1 MDMKSRFLSMLL
13 VLIILVGCREE
24 ERYAKQQQ
32 QSNRTIMAAID
43 NEHDTSSRTEVDAKG
58 YVTWTETDKLGVFS
72 DVSQNVPFVSMGS
85 GDQVEFSGTLTEE
98 DKEIKCVYFP
108 YNEKTKLEGNKLT
121 MTLPQKYNY
130 SDGILC
136 PMLGVEQPDGTFKF
150 KQLCGAMR
158 LTIKNAPKG
167 TSKLTVIGT
176 RLRGTAYVEDITAPD
191 ATLVRGNFRDNIEIS
206 FNLEEISD
214 VTFCVPLVPAT
225 YSALSL
231 NYIGSDGKKIFPTQR
246 AKGPVTITR
255 GMLLDMPALTALDD
269 DDIVEGYL
277 EQIDVFVQTIA
288 EESYLTIKEKFVKW
302 LNEQDYVEKLELMES
317 QNHDEYGITFTNGK
331 ECSIGFI
338 YGDYLVEESRS
349 TDAGI
354 KEFYVPYEKGE
365 KILENRKVKSFS
377 FLILPSS
384 SHPGKSA
391 NTLKKMLDESPVN
404 LEWQTPLLDKDKA
417 VVELENCNQV
427 GVVLFTDTHGAGS
440 GFFRISYGNLSYL
453 ENSYSMYDKSR
464 LYWKEDDEFDVMR
477 CLQLKPYFFHDKGL
491 LQGTSILYGS
501 YCWSNES
508 YTIDGLDYSL
518 YKLNS
523 TRPEGERTAYLG
535 YTTSCFSKF
544 NYENIGY
551 FFEAFFNGNTIEYA
565 YEYEQKLQDTWLFNG
580 DLKYN
585 KHNRT
590 QRYFSITTDEMTK
603 PNIVTGTINGYTN
616 LKNDEIKY
624 KIYYQEG
631 TEPFSPDEVDNY
643 KDITPENGVIKYSFT
658 DLEPGK
664 TYTYAIGFEYG
675 DKYYYGDLKQ
685 FEFEEPVETSDDCTV
700 ELLNATCSG
709 YVWAEKD
716 AIEEYGICYSSTSQE
731 PTTGVASTME
741 LDENYQFSVAISK
754 LKPETMYYYRAYA
767 KFKGQDVPQYG
778 EVKTFET
785 GKVDLVN
792 TNSATD
798 VTHRSATASGYV
810 FADEDILTDF
820 GICYSESETP
830 SFSVGEVITVTELD
844 AQSKFGVSLS
854 YLEPETTYYYC
865 AYAIIEGET
874 EYGEIKSFKTKEAP
888 LTPGKA
894 IDLGL
899 PSGTKWASHNV
910 GASSPEG
917 YGGLYGWGDPT
928 GEHREKT
935 ETKADS
941 GGSTTRID
949 FNYRYYGGIYDAPTD
964 ICGGEL
970 DIANA
975 KWGGA
980 WRLPS
985 LTEVEEIIAY
995 CTMQETEENGVLGFK
1010 FIGPNGNT
1018 IFLPYTGFRYSRDGS
1033 AERSFAGSQ
1042 GKYWCGTRF
1051 QEATIEKNFYRG
1063 ADCIFL
1069 NGIHEGSAYVCPTRA
1084 DRATGCSVRPVK

>member
-1 MDMKSRFLSMLL
+1 MDMKSCFLSMLL

-98 DKEIKCVYFP
+98 DKKIKCVYFP

-176 RLRGTAYVEDITAPD
+176 RLRGTAYVEDITAPN

-231 NYIGSDGKKIFPTQR
+231 NYIGSDGKKIFPSQR

-277 EQIDVFVQTIA
+277 EQIDAYLNSLDIKDYTELKENVVSWLEGQSFITTVDVSVNECYDEINLVFKGGRSSFITLV
-288 EESYLTIKEKFVKW
+288 KEKENTNVNSRLIFETAAFYSYGYKNKIFHIPAKDTSVITNIKSKVYTFLDLFLDDLQEDYYNKAISESPLSLDNDNLSDRTEAVKDLIDNKKTCGLILLTGTHGYEDQQGAFKIEYEGNIDYINSDDFKKYTSIPGYIYNYKKW
-302 LNEQDYVEKLELMES
+302 KIIKCLAIGSDFILNE
-317 QNHDEYGITFTNGK
+317 I
-331 ECSIGFI
+331 
-338 YGDYLVEESRS
+338 
-349 TDAGI
+349 
-354 KEFYVPYEKGE
+354 
-365 KILENRKVKSFS
+365 
-377 FLILPSS
+377 
-384 SHPGKSA
+384 
-391 NTLKKMLDESPVN
+391 LDE
-404 LEWQTPLLDKDKA
+404 QTL
-417 VVELENCNQV
+417 V
-427 GVVLFTDTHGAGS
+427 
-440 GFFRISYGNLSYL
+440 
-453 ENSYSMYDKSR
+453 
-464 LYWKEDDEFDVMR
+464 
-477 CLQLKPYFFHDKGL
+477 
-491 LQGTSILYGS
+491 YGS
-501 YCWSNES
+501 YCWSYIKNNRHTGNFIGHTREALVVNNAVEIWNFFYPLFSGMTVSES
-508 YTIDGLDYSL
+508 YDILKNNKVYAPTWYIVGSNEL
-518 YKLNS
+518 
-523 TRPEGERTAYLG
+523 
-535 YTTSCFSKF
+535 
-544 NYENIGY
+544 
-551 FFEAFFNGNTIEYA
+551 EY
-565 YEYEQKLQDTWLFNG
+565 N
-580 DLKYN
+580 N
-585 KHNRT
+585 KIPN

-716 AIEEYGICYSSTSQE
+716 VIEEYGICYSSTSQE

-830 SFSVGEVITVTELD
+830 SLSVGEVITVTELD

-854 YLEPETTYYYC
+854 YLEPGTTYYYC

-928 GEHREKT
+928 GEHKEKT
-935 ETKADS
+935 ESKPNSAGYYGPIDS
-941 GGSTTRID
+941 
-949 FNYRYYGGIYDAPTD
+949 NYSYYGGIYDAPTD

-985 LTEVEEIIAY
+985 LDEVEEIIAY
-995 CTMQETEENGVLGFK
+995 CTMQATEENGVLGFK
-1010 FIGPNGNT
+1010 FIGPNGNS
-1018 IFLPYTGFRYSRDGS
+1018 IFLPYAGFRNNRIGT
-1033 AERSFAGSQ
+1033 AERSFAGSR
-1042 GKYWCGTRF
+1042 GRYWCGTRF
-1051 QEATIEKNFYRG
+1051 QEAIDIQKSYRY
-1063 ADCIFL
+1063 ADCLSL
-1069 NGIHEGSAYVCPTRA
+1069 NGINEGSEYGYSSKS
-1084 DRATGCSVRPVK
+1084 DRGIGCSIRPVK